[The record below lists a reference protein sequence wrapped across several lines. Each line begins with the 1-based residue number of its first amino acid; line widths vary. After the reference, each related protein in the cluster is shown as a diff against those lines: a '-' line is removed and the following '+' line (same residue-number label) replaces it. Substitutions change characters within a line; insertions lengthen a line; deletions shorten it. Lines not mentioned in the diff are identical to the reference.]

1 MFLPLIFPP
10 PKTHAAYTDT
20 GYTVNANKYLV
31 FSVRMKMHR
40 DRVKRKQ
47 LLLIVLGILLA
58 SCSLSD
64 KEMIKAT
71 ELRILEEVKIA
82 DINGIKNKNKSFEAS
97 GISYARESF
106 YLVFDNTS
114 KVAEVDL
121 QLQKLKFLD
130 KKRKNIGYEGIT
142 YDRHKKAFY
151 RIVEALDNSGRLNA
165 RLHRSDEKFD
175 DKPNK
180 SWLHYN
186 LQYKN
191 KGMEG
196 LAWLTRQGETFLLV
210 LCEGND
216 CDAGDISKTSG
227 AGRVKVFE
235 HQKNTWVYIASVR
248 LPKELD
254 FIDYSGMDIN
264 ADNQLVIVSQE
275 SSSLWVGKLDDDNWQ
290 ITEPGRIYRFPNN
303 GQEEMVYCN
312 LEGVA
317 WVDNKN
323 LVLVSDA
330 SKVEQPASCREKDQS
345 IHRVSL

>member
-1 MFLPLIFPP
+1 MRRDHF
-10 PKTHAAYTDT
+10 KQ
-20 GYTVNANKYLV
+20 KY
-31 FSVRMKMHR
+31 F
-40 DRVKRKQ
+40 
-47 LLLIVLGILLA
+47 LLIALGIFLA
-58 SCSLSD
+58 CCSLSD
-64 KEMIKAT
+64 KKMIKVAD
-71 ELRILEEVKIA
+71 LRILEDVKIA

-97 GISYARESF
+97 GVTYARENF

-121 QLQKLKFLD
+121 QLQTLKFLD

-142 YDRHKKAFY
+142 FNRSENSFY
-151 RIVEALDNSGRLNA
+151 RLEEAADNKGRLNA
-165 RLHRSDEKFD
+165 RLYRSDENFD
-175 DKPNK
+175 NKPNK

-196 LAWLTRQGETFLLV
+196 LTWMTRQGETFLLV

-235 HQKNTWVYIASVR
+235 HRKNTWTYIASLR
-248 LPKELD
+248 LPKALN

-275 SSSLWVGKLDDDNWQ
+275 SSSLWVGVLDSDNWQ
-290 ITEPGRIYRFPNN
+290 ITEPGIIYRFPSNE
-303 GQEEMVYCN
+303 QDELVYCN

-317 WVDNKN
+317 WIDDKN

-330 SKVEQPASCREKDQS
+330 RKIGQPSSCKEKDQS